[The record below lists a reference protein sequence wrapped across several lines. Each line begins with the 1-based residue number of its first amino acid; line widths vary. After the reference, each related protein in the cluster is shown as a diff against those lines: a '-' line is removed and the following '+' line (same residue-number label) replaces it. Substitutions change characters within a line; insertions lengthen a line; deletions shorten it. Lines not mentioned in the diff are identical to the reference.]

1 MTKMEYKNEYKF
13 KYIIV
18 GQQNVGKSNILL
30 RFVKDKFVEKYIV
43 TIGVD
48 YSSKSIQVGDETV
61 KLEIYDTAGQEC
73 FRSLTKNYYQSSTCS
88 LVVYD
93 ISSRE
98 SFDAVKNWIDD
109 CNNYGPKTQKI
120 ILIGNKCDLD
130 STLRQ
135 VSYEEGKEY
144 AEELKIDFYET
155 SALTGQ
161 NINDVFNQSASEL
174 VQKIRNNEYD
184 LDESN
189 SGIVIKKIR
198 IENGKKKKKC
208 C

>member
-1 MTKMEYKNEYKF
+1 MEYKNEYRF

-18 GQQNVGKSNILL
+18 GQPSVGKSNIIL
-30 RFVKDKFVEKYIV
+30 RFVKGQFNEKYNV

-48 YSSKSIQVGDETV
+48 YSSKNINIGDETA
-61 KLEIYDTAGQEC
+61 KLEIWDTAGQEE

-93 ISSRE
+93 ISSRD
-98 SFDAVKNWIDD
+98 SFNAVKNWIDD
-109 CNNYGPKTQKI
+109 CKNFGPKTLKI

-135 VSYEEGKEY
+135 VSYDEGKEY

-161 NINDVFNQSASEL
+161 NINEVFNQSPSDI
-174 VQKIRNNEYD
+174 VKKIKDGNFYD
-184 LDESN
+184 LDDPD
-189 SGIVIKKIR
+189 SGVVLKKIK
-198 IENGKKKKKC
+198 IEKERRKKKC

>member
-1 MTKMEYKNEYKF
+1 MEYKNEYKL

-18 GQQNVGKSNILL
+18 GHKFVGKSNILL
-30 RFVKDKFVEKYIV
+30 RYSKGEFKKDYIV
-43 TIGVD
+43 TVGVD
-48 YSSKSIQVGDETV
+48 FATKNIKVGVENV
-61 KLEIYDTAGQEC
+61 KLEIWDTAGQEE
-73 FRSLTKNYYQSSTCS
+73 FRSISKSYYQNSTCS

-98 SFDAVKNWIDD
+98 SFNAVKNWIDD
-109 CNNYGPKTQKI
+109 CKNFGPKTLKI

-135 VSYEEGKEY
+135 ISYDEGKEY

-161 NINDVFNQSASEL
+161 NINEVFNQSASDI
-174 VQKIRNNEYD
+174 VKKIKDGNYYD
-184 LDESN
+184 LNDSDN
-189 SGIVIKKIR
+189 GIDIKKIKVIR
-198 IENGKKKKKC
+198 KKRC
-208 C
+208 CGP